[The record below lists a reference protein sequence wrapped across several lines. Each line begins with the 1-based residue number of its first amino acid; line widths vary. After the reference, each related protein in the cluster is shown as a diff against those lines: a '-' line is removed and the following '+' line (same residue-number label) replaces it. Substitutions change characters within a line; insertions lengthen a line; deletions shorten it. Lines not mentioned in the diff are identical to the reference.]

1 MKFLKFDSMAT
12 ILIMDW
18 AAGGT
23 QLTQHVDCL
32 ELECLATATA
42 GDKLEEFSGTV
53 ARPGPEVEASR
64 RWRGILKIL
73 GPTDTMIDRTNSTV
87 TATATIPQSHG

>member
-18 AAGGT
+18 GLRAGT
-23 QLTQHVDCL
+23 LLTQHVDCL
-32 ELECLATATA
+32 ELDCLATATA

-53 ARPGPEVEASR
+53 ARPGPEDGGIAAVER
-64 RWRGILKIL
+64 NIEN
-73 GPTDTMIDRTNSTV
+73 PETDRHHDR
-87 TATATIPQSHG
+87 